1 MLDAPTTD
9 EQLVASASDPD
20 NAVAWSHVFAKYRSP
35 LLRLCQ
41 RSGLSPDEA
50 EEVVQEVLIKL
61 SRRLAKAPL
70 NWEASSL
77 RGWLSETCNRAI
89 FDHHRRCHRTHLSGK
104 VIAAIKEWLPPA
116 FAPES
121 DDGTREQLEA
131 HLWSVC
137 LARVRHAARPGQWQ
151 IFEAYALH
159 GATAVEVARRF
170 NTTGFNV
177 RVIRHRMVARIRRE
191 WAQLASCPLPDQE
204 A

>member
-9 EQLVASASDPD
+9 QPLVAAASDPD
-20 NAVAWSHVFAKYRSP
+20 NTAAWNDLYAKYRGP
-35 LLRLCQ
+35 LLRLCH
-41 RSGLSPDEA
+41 RSGLSPVEG
-50 EEVVQEVLIKL
+50 EEVVQEVLAKL
-61 SRRLAKAPL
+61 ARRLAKSSF
-70 NWEASSL
+70 NWEVRSL
-77 RGWLSETCNRAI
+77 RGWLSEMSNRAI
-89 FDHHRRCHRTHLSGK
+89 FDHHRRCRRADLTAK
-104 VIAAIKEWLPPA
+104 AMAAIKEWLPPA

-121 DDGTREQLEA
+121 DDGAREQMEA

-137 LARVRHAARPGQWQ
+137 LARVRHAARPDRWQ

-159 GATAVEVARRF
+159 GDPAAEVARRF

-191 WAQLASCPLPDQE
+191 WAQLASCPLPEPE

>member
-9 EQLVASASDPD
+9 QPLVASASDPD
-20 NAVAWSHVFAKYRSP
+20 NAAAWSNLYAKYRGP
-35 LLRLCQ
+35 LLGLCH

-50 EEVVQEVLIKL
+50 EEVVQEVLAKL
-61 SRRLAKAPL
+61 ARRLAKSPF
-70 NWEASSL
+70 NWQVSSL
-77 RGWLSETCNRAI
+77 RGWLSEMSNRAI
-89 FDHHRRCHRTHLSGK
+89 FDHHRRCRRADLTAK
-104 VIAAIKEWLPPA
+104 AMAAIKEWLPPA

-121 DDGTREQLEA
+121 DDGAREQMEA

-159 GATAVEVARRF
+159 GATAAEVARRF

-177 RVIRHRMVARIRRE
+177 RVIRHRMVARIRLE